1 MIQRLI
7 LKMKI
12 LLNTLLS
19 SVSDYTNGQLVDLY
33 YNLNIGFVTWQVTLL
48 DHVTKYHEQ
57 CENENHAIY
66 QI

>member
-1 MIQRLI
+1 
-7 LKMKI
+7 MKI

-48 DHVTKYHEQ
+48 DRVTKYHEQ

>member
-48 DHVTKYHEQ
+48 DRVTKYHEQ